1 MKKIEFQDIE
11 RSTAKES
18 TIIKVNQQGILGSDF
33 DTEIGL
39 LLLVY
44 MSDGRETFF
53 RIDLTED
60 YVHYLHNKLLEL
72 ETDFEALYYYAYQE
86 IFKMVDAEPSEEIDF
101 KGSSEYLLLSFPV
114 IREILLSGELN
125 DVGCFIKICE
135 DDHSETY
142 LEFME
147 LEKWVKDVEF
157 ISVYGIDQ
165 YSRYRSLTNI
175 ISGLSID
182 NEWLLHR

>member
-1 MKKIEFQDIE
+1 MKKIEFQDVE
-11 RSTAKES
+11 RSSAKES

-44 MSDGRETFF
+44 MSDGREAFF

-72 ETDFEALYYYAYQE
+72 DADFEALFHYAYQE
-86 IFKMVDAEPSEEIDF
+86 ILKTVNAELSEEINF
-101 KGSSEYLLLSFPV
+101 KGSGEYLLLSFPV

-135 DDHSETY
+135 DEYSETH

-157 ISVYGIDQ
+157 ISAYGIDQ
-165 YSRYRSLTNI
+165 YTRYRSMADI
-175 ISGLSID
+175 FSGLSTD
-182 NEWLLHR
+182 DE